1 MPGHTGPGAHFA
13 SGVGHSQWSHR
24 QTLDC
29 QKTNL
34 IVLGM
39 SGSRGSM
46 LDCVHTGWECVP
58 RNMGEGPHMCT
69 TWTGLGLRALLVCA
83 GTCSVASL
91 SRPSTEAADTVS
103 RTGSLRLTL
112 THQPTKP

>member
-1 MPGHTGPGAHFA
+1 MPRHTGPGAHFA

-24 QTLDC
+24 RTLDC

-46 LDCVHTGWECVP
+46 LDCVHTGRECVP
-58 RNMGEGPHMCT
+58 RNMGEGPHICT
-69 TWTGLGLRALLVCA
+69 TWTGLGLRASLVCA
-83 GTCSVASL
+83 GACSVASL
-91 SRPSTEAADTVS
+91 SRPSTEAADTIS
-103 RTGSLRLTL
+103 RTGSLHLTL